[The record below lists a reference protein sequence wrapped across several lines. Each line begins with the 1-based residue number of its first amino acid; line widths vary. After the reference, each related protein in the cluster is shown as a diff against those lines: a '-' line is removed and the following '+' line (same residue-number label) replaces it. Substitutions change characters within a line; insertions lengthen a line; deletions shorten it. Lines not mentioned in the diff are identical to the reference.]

1 MLGDGT
7 IRKNPTV
14 WKDWNPGS
22 GNSRHFIQFNIAERG
37 LELLKVGGLMAYSSC
52 AINPVENEAVMARL
66 IRQSEGAL
74 ELVDCRGKLPGN
86 HFLLD
91 HELHE

>member
-1 MLGDGT
+1 MFQGDGT

-14 WKDWNPGS
+14 WKDWSPGS

-52 AINPVENEAVMARL
+52 AINPVENEAVVARL

-74 ELVDCRGKLPGN
+74 ELVDCREELPGKY
-86 HFLLD
+86 LKL
-91 HELHE
+91 